1 MSFILENRKNDV
13 HFATEKKY
21 FRKPLI
27 MTIVFHKNY
36 TISSVTSI
44 ALVVSVDVDSLDLFL
59 VCCLELE
66 DLDVLTLSIAEPSTS
81 EN

>member
-27 MTIVFHKNY
+27 MIIVFHKNY

-66 DLDVLTLSIAEPSTS
+66 DLDVLTLSIAEPSNS